1 MTRRVEQIAKV
12 TDSIFKKET
21 QCSSDKRDEN
31 LVVVELNE
39 DQNET
44 THTLNSALSYDCVE
58 RRTIKIMGDIISDG
72 EI

>member
-1 MTRRVEQIAKV
+1 MARRVEQIAKV

-39 DQNET
+39 DQNEMA
-44 THTLNSALSYDCVE
+44 HNLKSDISYDF
-58 RRTIKIMGDIISDG
+58 M
-72 EI
+72 